1 MKSRKKITRV
11 FKIENPDQVI
21 TRYPYQDAMEFYF
34 PSTGESKLF
43 QGIFYSTYTD
53 IGDSILITRRAP
65 ALFSNIYILLSA
77 CLSDIDSLPS
87 QNDRDS
93 TQYFKISRDGEL
105 SYYSEEVWRGIDST
119 INATKARQEA
129 DPEFHR
135 FFIRENKE
143 LSEESRSTIRVV
155 NTLERSPVE
164 VDLHEMTQVSGAT
177 IVRDVLGTFWCVERY
192 TSWELI

>member
-1 MKSRKKITRV
+1 MKSRKIITRA
-11 FKIENPDQVI
+11 FKIGNPDQII

-65 ALFSNIYILLSA
+65 TLFSSTLLSA
-77 CLSDIDSLPS
+77 CLSDIDSLPI
-87 QNDRDS
+87 QKNRDR
-93 TQYFKISRDGEL
+93 TQYFKISRDGEF
-105 SYYSEEVWRGIDST
+105 SYYSEQVWRGLDST

-129 DPEFHR
+129 NPGFHR

-143 LSEESRSTIRVV
+143 LLEESRSTIRVV
-155 NTLERSPVE
+155 NTLNPSSVE
-164 VDLHEMTQVSGAT
+164 VDLHDMKQVHGVT